1 MNEREET
8 KIKAIDLE
16 VERFVE
22 MVNDYRKRAIECDPY
37 DTNATKESS
46 ALKSTYKAMKYKLD
60 KLIL

>member
-46 ALKSTYKAMKYKLD
+46 ALKSTYKAMKYNLD

>member
-8 KIKAIDLE
+8 KLKAIDLE

-37 DTNATKESS
+37 DTSATKESS
-46 ALKSTYKAMKYKLD
+46 ALKSTYKSMKYNLD

>member
-22 MVNDYRKRAIECDPY
+22 MVNNYRERAIICDPY
-37 DTNATKESS
+37 DAKATKESS
-46 ALKSTYKAMKYKLD
+46 ALKSTYKAMKYNLD